1 MKTNINIKEQ
11 KIFVAGHNGMVGS
24 SILAQ
29 LREAGFKNIVSKSH
43 SELDLTNQRDVKNFF
58 EIEKFD
64 QIYLAAAKVGGIY
77 ANDTYPAEFIY
88 ENLMITSNVIHS
100 AFMAGTKKL
109 LYLGSSCVY
118 PKYSEQPIKEESLLS
133 GLLEPTNES
142 YAIAK
147 ISGIKLCQSYN
158 RQYGITH
165 GIDYRVVMPTNL
177 YGPGDNYHPTD
188 SHVIPA
194 LIRRFHE
201 ASLDK
206 LSYVSVWGSGKAR
219 REFLHVRDLA
229 DACLFIMNLPQK
241 NYQSTITDNNV
252 SHINVGYGIDYSILE
267 VAEMLKEIFAFQ
279 GKIMFDE
286 NKPDGT
292 PQKLLDSRKINRLGW
307 SPKILFYDGLK
318 GACDDYMLNHKKLRQ

>member
-1 MKTNINIKEQ
+1 
-11 KIFVAGHNGMVGS
+11 
-24 SILAQ
+24 
-29 LREAGFKNIVSKSH
+29 
-43 SELDLTNQRDVKNFF
+43 
-58 EIEKFD
+58 
-64 QIYLAAAKVGGIY
+64 
-77 ANDTYPAEFIY
+77 
-88 ENLMITSNVIHS
+88 MITSNVIHS
-100 AFMAGTKKL
+100 AFVAGTKKL

-118 PKYSEQPIKEESLLS
+118 PKYSEQPIKEESILS
-133 GLLEPTNES
+133 GLLEPTNEP

-201 ASLDK
+201 ATVDELC
-206 LSYVSVWGSGKAR
+206 YVPIWGSGKAR

-229 DACLFIMNLPQK
+229 DACLFIMNLPLK
-241 NYQSTITDNNV
+241 NYQNTITDNNV
-252 SHINVGYGIDYSILE
+252 SHINVGYGMDYTILE
-267 VAEMLKEIFAFQ
+267 VVEMLKEIFAFQ
-279 GKIMFDE
+279 GKIIFDE

-292 PQKLLDSRKINRLGW
+292 PQKLLDSRKINSLGW

-318 GACDDYMLNHKKLRQ
+318 DTCNDYILNHKKLRH